1 MKILILGPAYPFR
14 GGIAAFNERLA
25 REFIQEGHDVS
36 IETFTMQ
43 YPDFLFPGKTQFS
56 EDPPPPGLEIRRSVH
71 SINPLNWVK
80 TGLRL
85 KEERP
90 DLVVVRFWIPFI
102 GPSLGSICRMIR
114 SNGHSM
120 IIGLTDNIIPH
131 ERKPGD
137 HILTSWFI
145 NSCDA
150 IVAMSDS
157 VLADLDRFDRKKP
170 RRCGPHPIYDHYG
183 EIMPREAAL
192 SRLDLDPECNY
203 LLFFGLIRDYKGL
216 DLLIK
221 ALASPKAGNHNIR
234 LLVAGEFY
242 SNEETYRKLVSDL
255 GLEKTVIFA
264 SNYIPNEEVQLYF
277 NAADMVVQPY
287 RSATQSGVTQVAYHF
302 HKAMLV
308 TNVGGLPE
316 IVPHG
321 KAGYVCHPESDE
333 IAECIDDFYRLN
345 RKESFE
351 AHVVKEKTKFSWDR
365 FTKLFYDLNGEFRKA
380 GNRAEFKKQYGKQ
393 I

>member
-1 MKILILGPAYPFR
+1 MKILILGPAYPYR

-25 REFIQEGHDVS
+25 REFIKEGHDVS
-36 IETFTMQ
+36 IETFIMQ
-43 YPDFLFPGKTQFS
+43 YPGFLFPGKTQFS

-71 SINPLNWVK
+71 SMNPLNWLK

-85 KEERP
+85 KRERP
-90 DLVVVRFWIPFI
+90 DLVIVRFWIPYI
-102 GPSLGSICRMIR
+102 GPSLGSICRLIR

-120 IIGLTDNIIPH
+120 VIGLTDNIIPH
-131 ERKPGD
+131 EKKPGD
-137 HILTSWFI
+137 HLLTSWFI

-150 IVAMSDS
+150 IVAMSES
-157 VLADLDRFDRKKP
+157 VLTDLDRFDRSKP

-183 EIMPREAAL
+183 DIMPREAAL
-192 SRLDLDPECNY
+192 SRLNLDPEYNY

-216 DLLIK
+216 DLLIR
-221 ALASPKAGNHNIR
+221 ALAIPESVHHNIR

-242 SNEETYRKLVSDL
+242 SNEETYRKLVGDL
-255 GLEKTVIFA
+255 GLEKMVIFA
-264 SNYIPNEEVQLYF
+264 SNYIPNEEVQYYF

-302 HKAMLV
+302 HKPMLV

-321 KAGYVCHPESDE
+321 KAGYVCNPDPDE
-333 IAECIDDFYRLN
+333 IAASIDDFYRFN
-345 RKESFE
+345 RKASFE
-351 AHVVKEKTKFSWDR
+351 AHVVEEKTKFTWDR
-365 FTKLFYDLNGEFRKA
+365 FTRLFYDLNDEFRSS
-380 GNRAEFKKQYGKQ
+380 GNRIEFKKQYGRET
-393 I
+393 